1 MNNFI
6 DFLAE
11 TLVFILI
18 LAISI
23 IISFTIGYT
32 LFNIHQ
38 HVYTHN
44 DKIYFMQTQGG
55 INADYINRKK

>member
-1 MNNFI
+1 MNKFI
-6 DFLAE
+6 DFLTE

-18 LAISI
+18 LTASI
-23 IISFTIGYT
+23 IISFIVGCT
-32 LFNIHQ
+32 LFDLHQ

-55 INADYINRKK
+55 INADYINKR

>member
-1 MNNFI
+1 MNKFI

-18 LAISI
+18 LTASI
-23 IISFTIGYT
+23 IISFIVGCT
-32 LFNIHQ
+32 LFDLHQ
-38 HVYTHN
+38 HIYVHN

-55 INADYINRKK
+55 INADYNNKR